1 MDNGDGV
8 DHFYST
14 DSDSALDSWNSM
26 RLSLTKSAEY
36 AIRAM
41 VWLAQ
46 EEAGASRPARHKAAA
61 IASAAGIPPVFAAR
75 VLAQLQR
82 RGLVRSRA
90 GPQGGYTLARP
101 AANILLLE
109 VIESFEGPLT
119 TTTCVLRETSCGFSN
134 RYCVLHSAW
143 SAAQAALRDILAGTS
158 LADAL
163 PAGERGQAARDGGL
177 LTALDSLPV
186 APANEAIAPTSRSSR
201 VAELP
206 ERLLL

>member
-1 MDNGDGV
+1 
-8 DHFYST
+8 
-14 DSDSALDSWNSM
+14 M

-101 AANILLLE
+101 AANISLLE

-163 PAGERGQAARDGGL
+163 PAGERSQAAHAHQRL
-177 LTALDSLPV
+177 AALDVQL
-186 APANEAIAPTSRSSR
+186 AGLANGALASTSRSR
-201 VAELP
+201 RALELP
-206 ERLLL
+206 G